1 MVERFRDYRSAMST
15 LLLTAAALDV
25 NAAGEP
31 DATWAVHCL
40 VDASDAAHELGVRF
54 TPQGDLLESSL
65 TELRAM
71 SALALPPGAF
81 RPRFRLA
88 ARRVRDVIRRA
99 TSEVNESERRVL
111 ELDAFMPDSPPDD
124 LSDWPD

>member
-1 MVERFRDYRSAMST
+1 MVERFDGYRSAMST

-25 NAAGEP
+25 NAAAGEP

-88 ARRVRDVIRRA
+88 ERRVRDLIRRV

-111 ELDAFMPDSPPDD
+111 ELDAFMSDPPPDD
-124 LSDWPD
+124 LAD